1 MITEK
6 DLYKGLQVKS
16 STSIYTIY
24 NDECTKIK
32 GNDEC
37 TKIKGNDECTKI
49 KGNDIY
55 SGYSK
60 KDICQYINDGDWI
73 IINPINK
80 IYELW

>member
-32 GNDEC
+32 GNV
-37 TKIKGNDECTKI
+37 
-49 KGNDIY
+49 IY
-55 SGYSK
+55 SGYNK
-60 KDICQYINDGDWI
+60 KDICKYINDGDWI